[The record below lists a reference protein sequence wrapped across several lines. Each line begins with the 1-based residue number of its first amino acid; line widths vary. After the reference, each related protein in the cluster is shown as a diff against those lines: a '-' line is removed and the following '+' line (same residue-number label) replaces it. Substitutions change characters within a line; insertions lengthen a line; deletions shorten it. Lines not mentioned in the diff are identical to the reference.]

1 MPATVDDLIDLMRL
15 AETGPDTFVGGQA
28 ESALQ
33 RVFGGQVAAQAITAA
48 DRTVDATF
56 VAHSL
61 QASFLRPGEV
71 GKPIRYQVERVR
83 EGRAFATRRVLADQ
97 DGRPILA
104 LTASYHVPEQGF
116 DHADVMPDVPPPM
129 ACPTMADVLAQVSG
143 RDPAGFLAEWAALD
157 VRYAGDSR
165 PGGGLPVTT
174 GPGSRPARARV
185 WLKTAGELPDDPRL
199 HAAILTYA
207 SDLTLLGATV
217 IPHGTFVGAPGLL
230 FASVDHALW
239 LHRPVRADDWIL
251 YDQVSPSASAG
262 LGFATGRMFTADGRL
277 AASVAQ
283 EGLIRMLDD
292 EVDPA
297 PG

>member
-1 MPATVDDLIDLMRL
+1 VPATVDDLLDLLRL
-15 AETGPDTFVGGQA
+15 SQTGPDTFVGRHA

-48 DRTVDATF
+48 DETVAGAF

-61 QASFLRPGEV
+61 QAAFLRPGQV
-71 GKPIRYQVERVR
+71 GRPIRYQVERVR

-97 DGRPILA
+97 DERPILA

-116 DHADVMPDVPPPM
+116 DHADVMPDVPPPES
-129 ACPTMADVLAQVSG
+129 CPTMADVLARASG

-165 PGGGLPVTT
+165 PGGGLPPTA
-174 GPGSRPARARV
+174 GPGSSPARARV
-185 WLKTAGELPDDPRL
+185 WLRTTGKLPDDPRL

-239 LHRPVRADDWIL
+239 LHRPVRADGWIL

-262 LGFATGRMFTADGRL
+262 VGFATGRMFSADGTL

-283 EGLIRMLDD
+283 EGLIRMLDA
-292 EVDPA
+292 DPET
-297 PG
+297 G